1 MNQLRTITNR
11 VKNVRKYDDKSDRA
25 TTNLVLDNRV
35 RKLIFKLIEKGVLL
49 SVDSVINTG
58 KEANV
63 FLCDS
68 KTGDVALK
76 IYSTSILSFRNRI
89 EYVEG
94 EHRFE
99 TVARSQ
105 KSNSRRMVKLWAEKE
120 FRNLIRAQ
128 QLGSICIPKP
138 LFISNTMIGLAFV
151 GYDHAPAPRLK
162 DIVSD
167 LSQTRIIKLYWS
179 ILRVIRTL
187 YIGAGLIH
195 GDLSEYN
202 LLYLNKKLYLI
213 DMGQSVHVTHPNALQ
228 FLQIDIINI
237 NFFFTRQGI
246 PILSA
251 REVLAF
257 VCSPSVPKVDDVYYR
272 PPDTIEYDS
281 MSPRGAPS
289 LDSKLTA
296 YIRYLRA
303 ECSKIY
309 TPEEVNEER
318 DIVKY
323 PVFES
328 LSAITATDYLDN
340 NYADY
345 SQLQAL
351 NIELYESDDSSSDQ
365 PASASA
371 SAPDQDPS
379 DSGEEV
385 EEQKRNLKILDRSKY
400 SKEEWR
406 EIQKE
411 VKRDAQERRTKKIPK
426 SVKKRAELLAR
437 RRRA

>member
-1 MNQLRTITNR
+1 MNQLRTVTNR
-11 VKNVRKYDDKSDRA
+11 VKHARKYDDKSDRA
-25 TTNLVLDNRV
+25 TTNLVLDDRV
-35 RKLIFKLIEKGVLL
+35 RKLIFRLIEKGALL

-63 FLCDS
+63 FLCNS
-68 KTGDVALK
+68 EAGNVALK

-89 EYVEG
+89 EYIEG

-99 TVARSQ
+99 TVTRSQ

-120 FRNLIRAQ
+120 FRNLIRTK

-138 LFISNTMIGLAFV
+138 LFITTTMIGLEFI
-151 GYDHAPAPRLK
+151 GYDRAPAPRLK
-162 DIVSD
+162 DVISD
-167 LSQTRIIKLYWS
+167 LSQARIIKLYWS
-179 ILRVIRTL
+179 IMRVLRTL
-187 YIGAGLIH
+187 YIGAGLVH

-228 FLQIDIINI
+228 FLRIDIINI
-237 NFFFTRQGI
+237 NFFFARQGI
-246 PILSA
+246 PVLSA

-257 VCSPSVPKVDDVYYR
+257 ICSPNIPKTDDMYCR
-272 PPDTIEYDS
+272 PANVVEYDS
-281 MSPRGAPS
+281 MSPRNAPS
-289 LDSKLTA
+289 LDPKLTA

-303 ECSKIY
+303 ECARLY
-309 TPEEVNEER
+309 TPEEVNGER
-318 DIVKY
+318 DIVNY

-351 NIELYESDDSSSDQ
+351 NIELYESDDSDSEQSESDQ
-365 PASASA
+365 NSSEAN
-371 SAPDQDPS
+371 
-379 DSGEEV
+379 EEI
-385 EEQKRNLKILDRSKY
+385 EERERNLKMLSRSDY

>member
-25 TTNLVLDNRV
+25 TTNLVLDDRV

-68 KTGDVALK
+68 KVGSVALK

-99 TVARSQ
+99 TVSRSQ

-120 FRNLIRAQ
+120 FRNLIRTQ
-128 QLGSICIPKP
+128 QLCSICIPKP
-138 LFISNTMIGLAFV
+138 LFISNTMIGLEFI
-151 GYDHAPAPRLK
+151 GYNYAPAPRLK
-162 DIVSD
+162 DVVSD
-167 LSQTRIIKLYWS
+167 LSQTRIVKLYWS
-179 ILRVIRTL
+179 IMRAIRTL

-213 DMGQSVHVTHPNALQ
+213 DMGQSIHVTHPNALQ

-237 NFFFTRQGI
+237 NFFFARQGI
-246 PILSA
+246 PVLSV

-257 VCSPSVPKVDDVYYR
+257 VCSPSVPKVNDIYYR
-272 PPDTIEYDS
+272 SPGTIEYDS

-289 LDSKLTA
+289 LDPKLTA

-303 ECSKIY
+303 ECATTY
-309 TPEEVNEER
+309 APEDINAERSIVN
-318 DIVKY
+318 Y

-328 LSAITATDYLDN
+328 LSAITAADYLDN

-345 SQLQAL
+345 SQLQSL
-351 NIELYESDDSSSDQ
+351 NIELYESDDSTSNQSM
-365 PASASA
+365 SASM
-371 SAPDQDPS
+371 SAPELSEP
-379 DSGEEV
+379 GEEV
-385 EEQKRNLKILDRSKY
+385 EEQERNLKMLDRSKY

-411 VKRDAQERRTKKIPK
+411 VKKDAQERRTKKIPK

>member
-1 MNQLRTITNR
+1 MSQLRTITNR
-11 VKNVRKYDDKSDRA
+11 AKHVRKYDDKSERA
-25 TTNLVLDNRV
+25 TTNLVLDDRV
-35 RKLIFKLIEKGVLL
+35 RKLIFKLIEKGALL
-49 SVDSVINTG
+49 SVDSVVNTG

-63 FLCDS
+63 FLCNS
-68 KTGDVALK
+68 ETGDVALK

-99 TVARSQ
+99 TVTRSQ

-120 FRNLIRAQ
+120 FRNIIRTQ

-138 LFISNTMIGLAFV
+138 LFITTTMIGLEFI
-151 GYDHAPAPRLK
+151 GYNHSPAPRLK
-162 DIVSD
+162 DVITN

-179 ILRVIRTL
+179 IIRVIRTL
-187 YIGAGLIH
+187 YIEAGLVH

-213 DMGQSVHVTHPNALQ
+213 DMGQSVHMTHPNALQ
-228 FLQIDIINI
+228 FLRIDIINV
-237 NFFFTRQGI
+237 NFFFARQGI
-246 PILSA
+246 PVLSA
-251 REVLAF
+251 REILAF
-257 VCSPSVPKVDDVYYR
+257 ACSPSIPKVDDIYYR
-272 PPDTIEYDS
+272 LPDVVEYDS

-303 ECSKIY
+303 ECAKLY

-318 DIVKY
+318 DIINY

-328 LSAITATDYLDN
+328 LSAITATDYLNN

-351 NIELYESDDSSSDQ
+351 NIELYESDNTDSEQSTSAQDSSE
-365 PASASA
+365 
-371 SAPDQDPS
+371 
-379 DSGEEV
+379 SGEEV
-385 EEQKRNLKILDRSKY
+385 EEQERNLKMLDRSKY

-411 VKRDAQERRTKKIPK
+411 VKKDAQERRTKKIPK